1 MTSCAYPIRV
11 AWYRSFDQA
20 ATASY
25 IIAAVMIAPA
35 LTLTGVPDIAHM
47 FIFHYAVLS
56 EVSPPTALSPFA
68 AAAITGG
75 NPFQTMMLTW
85 KYTLPAFLVPFIF
98 TLSPAGLGVLLQA
111 PWVDVL
117 RAILT
122 AATGIAARAM
132 GLGGWL
138 RRAASL
144 SERVLATT
152 GGLLLFSATILTQ
165 LIGAVMFVTA
175 VAVHLTRGYWE
186 RGTR

>member
-1 MTSCAYPIRV
+1 
-11 AWYRSFDQA
+11 
-20 ATASY
+20 
-25 IIAAVMIAPA
+25 MIAPA
-35 LTLTGVPDIAHM
+35 LTLIGVPDIAHM

-122 AATGIAARAM
+122 AATGIAALAM